1 MMRVGK
7 AFWSAPAAGGLTKL
21 QSGTITQRL
30 AFLVRARI
38 LCTAAGLEGSQM
50 SRQRFNRTRLSPHD
64 LAICERVFDQVCA
77 DEHIDPLSLDAEALA
92 VMIVAIFRNVTTN
105 ERELLEEVRSLRRS
119 KGTEKAH

>member
-1 MMRVGK
+1 MQ
-7 AFWSAPAAGGLTKL
+7 P
-21 QSGTITQRL
+21 GTIAQRL
-30 AFLVRARI
+30 AFLAKARFF
-38 LCTAAGLEGSQM
+38 CNEAAGVEGSQM
-50 SRQRFNRTRLSPHD
+50 SRRRFNRTRLSPHD

-119 KGTEKAH
+119 KGAEKAH